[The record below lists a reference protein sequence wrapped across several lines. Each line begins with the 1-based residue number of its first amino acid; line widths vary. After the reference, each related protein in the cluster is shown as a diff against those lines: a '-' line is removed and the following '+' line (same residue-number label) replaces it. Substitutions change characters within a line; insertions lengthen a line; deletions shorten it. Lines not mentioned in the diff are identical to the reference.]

1 MNKTW
6 RQMILAFIILGI
18 LAGCS
23 SPKEQF
29 IDAAIREGSVTDPKV
44 LACAADKL
52 QAEMGDERFLK
63 LVEELGL
70 IADKKKDKGDASLK
84 LMGAYTVTTA
94 ACAVGDLFG
103 LGGGEEK

>member
-6 RQMILAFIILGI
+6 SHLILAFIILGI

-29 IDAAIREGSVTDPKV
+29 MESAIREGSVTDPKI

-103 LGGGEEK
+103 MGGEKEK

>member
-1 MNKTW
+1 MNKASSHLIT
-6 RQMILAFIILGI
+6 AFIILGI

-52 QAEMGDERFLK
+52 QTEMGEERFLK
-63 LVEELGL
+63 LVEELSL
-70 IADKKKDKGDASLK
+70 IAENKKDKGDASLK

-103 LGGGEEK
+103 LGGGKEK